1 MDILIERKKEYT
13 IQLVNIL
20 SPFIFEGFNSI
31 YKEAETKFP
40 KCVLKNFQLFLRDIK
55 KWKQSRIDN
64 ETERILERSNSRF
77 LLPDLFRAVL
87 KSSIHLLIAKE
98 SDYEPD
104 SSLYDNISLQSFIYN
119 VYLEC
124 ARKFWNDPY
133 SFSISKLTS
142 KEIKNNQR
150 KIMDYIKDAIE
161 NAIRSILPMSFILK
175 TYLEDKRKKE
185 IIKYDNKN
193 NSSIEN
199 LSKLSDKEPINHIGG
214 NQLNLNEINQ
224 VQANDDKFFPVNNN
238 FVKQNNYD
246 NNVEKYKNLSNEN
259 FKNYSRND
267 TRNDT
272 RNDSRN
278 DSRNDT
284 RNDSRNDTRNDTR
297 NDSRNDTRND
307 SRNDTRNDSRNDT
320 RNDSRNDTRNV
331 SKMIGGNINE
341 NKLDINDKILNI
353 IDNQNIKL
361 SSSKK
366 NNIRSESSIIK
377 NLKTD
382 TRPDNHFIKNEE
394 MDSKIKN
401 ILEKDLGDSIKSSIS
416 YKAEK
421 NTENYNEV
429 FSNSDMPNKINNLNG
444 GDVSKNIENS
454 SRDNNLKKQNESSKL
469 YSPKKTENSTNNHDT
484 NLSNIDVKDTA
495 EKLNIKNKH
504 KFFSNYLNL

>member
-20 SPFIFEGFNSI
+20 SPFVFEGFNSI

-64 ETERILERSNSRF
+64 ETDRILEKSNSRF

-104 SSLYDNISLQSFIYN
+104 RSLYDNISIQSFIYN

-133 SFSISKLTS
+133 SFSISKLTP
-142 KEIKNNQR
+142 KEIKINQR

-161 NAIRSILPMSFILK
+161 NAIRAILPMSFILK
-175 TYLEDKRKKE
+175 TYLEDKRKKD
-185 IIKYDNKN
+185 IIRNNEN

-199 LSKLSDKEPINHIGG
+199 LSKLSDKERINHTGG
-214 NQLNLNEINQ
+214 NQLNFNNKINQ
-224 VQANDDKFFPVNNN
+224 VNVDKSSPINNN
-238 FVKQNNYD
+238 PIIQNNNG

-259 FKNYSRND
+259 LKNYSRND
-267 TRNDT
+267 TRNET
-272 RNDSRN
+272 RNEI
-278 DSRNDT
+278 
-284 RNDSRNDTRNDTR
+284 
-297 NDSRNDTRND
+297 
-307 SRNDTRNDSRNDT
+307 
-320 RNDSRNDTRNV
+320 NV
-331 SKMIGGNINE
+331 SKMIGGNINDTKNCTKNE
-341 NKLDINDKILNI
+341 TRNEINASKMIGGNINDNKLDINDKILNI

-382 TRPDNHFIKNEE
+382 TRHNNQFIKNNEL
-394 MDSKIKN
+394 DSKIKN
-401 ILEKDLGDSIKSSIS
+401 ILEKDLADTIRSSIS

-429 FSNSDMPNKINNLNG
+429 FSNSDMPNKVNNLNG
-444 GDVSKNIENS
+444 GNISKNIQNS
-454 SRDNNLKKQNESSKL
+454 SRMDDLRKKNESSKL
-469 YSPKKTENSTNNHDT
+469 DSPKKIENSTNNHDT
-484 NLSNIDVKDTA
+484 HLSNIDIKDTA

>member
-20 SPFIFEGFNSI
+20 SPFVFEGFNSI

-64 ETERILERSNSRF
+64 ETDRILEKSNSRF

-104 SSLYDNISLQSFIYN
+104 RSLYDNISIQSFIYN

-133 SFSISKLTS
+133 SFSISKLTP

-161 NAIRSILPMSFILK
+161 NAIRAILPMSFILK
-175 TYLEDKRKKE
+175 TYLEDKRKKD
-185 IIKYDNKN
+185 IIRNNEN

-199 LSKLSDKEPINHIGG
+199 LSKLSDKERINHTGG
-214 NQLNLNEINQ
+214 NQLNFNNKINQ
-224 VQANDDKFFPVNNN
+224 VNVDKSSPINNN
-238 FVKQNNYD
+238 PIIQNNNG

-259 FKNYSRND
+259 LKNY
-267 TRNDT
+267 
-272 RNDSRN
+272 SRN

-284 RNDSRNDTRNDTR
+284 RNDSRNDTRNNTR
-297 NDSRNDTRND
+297 NETRNETRNDTRNEI
-307 SRNDTRNDSRNDT
+307 
-320 RNDSRNDTRNV
+320 NV
-331 SKMIGGNINE
+331 SKMIGGNIND
-341 NKLDINDKILNI
+341 NKLDINDNKLDINDKKLDINDKILNI

-382 TRPDNHFIKNEE
+382 TLPNNHFIKNNEI
-394 MDSKIKN
+394 DSKIKN
-401 ILEKDLGDSIKSSIS
+401 ILEKDLADTIRSSIS

-444 GDVSKNIENS
+444 GNISKNIQNS
-454 SRDNNLKKQNESSKL
+454 SHIDDLRKKNESSKL
-469 YSPKKTENSTNNHDT
+469 DSPKKIENSTNNHDT
-484 NLSNIDVKDTA
+484 HLSNIDVKDTA